1 MSGNDPV
8 FEGFFAKSV
17 TRDELLQEMADHL
30 LKKGFVK
37 EGYAEAVLA
46 RENKFPTGIP
56 CEPISV
62 AIPHCDRG
70 FVNDTAVLVAKLAQP
85 VTFNRIDDPDETVDV
100 DLAFMLA
107 VNSDEG
113 QLEMLSKIMDLI
125 QNEELVKGVLGA
137 VSPEEISRLALEAYL
152 A

>member
-1 MSGNDPV
+1 MSVNEPV
-8 FEGFFAKSV
+8 FEGFFAKSL
-17 TRDELLQEMADHL
+17 TRDELLHEMAAYL
-30 LKKGFVK
+30 LEKGYVK
-37 EGYAEAVLA
+37 EGYAEAVIA
-46 RENKFPTGIP
+46 RENIFPTGIP

-85 VTFNRIDDPDETVDV
+85 VTFNRIDDPDDTVDV

-113 QLEMLSKIMDLI
+113 QLEMLGKIMDLI
-125 QNEELVKGVLGA
+125 QNEELVRSVRDA
-137 VSPEEISRLALEAYL
+137 ATPDEISRLAMDAYM